1 MKQAAFDKP
10 GQDYPHPGQ
19 RYAVRRYTLSECLP
33 PRSPGGAAMT
43 KSMLI
48 VSKSGDVTG
57 LANAG
62 NELYVSDS
70 GEERIRVYNTNEGSA
85 QLVVCPSQLQLTS

>member
-1 MKQAAFDKP
+1 MLSDATP
-10 GQDYPHPGQ
+10 YRECSP
-19 RYAVRRYTLSECLP
+19 VRR
-33 PRSPGGAAMT
+33 GARHD

-70 GEERIRVYNTNEGSA
+70 GEERIRVYNTNTMREVRSWSLPVPGNYS
-85 QLVVCPSQLQLTS
+85 

>member
-1 MKQAAFDKP
+1 
-10 GQDYPHPGQ
+10 
-19 RYAVRRYTLSECLP
+19 
-33 PRSPGGAAMT
+33 
-43 KSMLI
+43 MLI

-70 GEERIRVYNTNEGSA
+70 GEERIRVYNTNTMREVRSWSFA
-85 QLVVCPSQLQLTS
+85 RPRKLQLTS

>member
-1 MKQAAFDKP
+1 
-10 GQDYPHPGQ
+10 
-19 RYAVRRYTLSECLP
+19 VLP
-33 PRSPGGAAMT
+33 PFAGGRGYD

-70 GEERIRVYNTNEGSA
+70 GEERIRVYNTNTMREVRSWSFA
-85 QLVVCPSQLQLTS
+85 RPRNYS

>member
-1 MKQAAFDKP
+1 
-10 GQDYPHPGQ
+10 
-19 RYAVRRYTLSECLP
+19 
-33 PRSPGGAAMT
+33 
-43 KSMLI
+43 

-70 GEERIRVYNTNEGSA
+70 GEERIRLQYQHNEGSA
-85 QLVVCPSQLQLTS
+85 QLVVCPSPGNYS

>member
-1 MKQAAFDKP
+1 
-10 GQDYPHPGQ
+10 
-19 RYAVRRYTLSECLP
+19 
-33 PRSPGGAAMT
+33 
-43 KSMLI
+43 

-70 GEERIRVYNTNEGSA
+70 GEERIRVYNTNTMRKCAVGR
-85 QLVVCPSQLQLTS
+85 LPVPSYS